1 MQVCSATATGNG
13 GRRRRIAATA
23 AAALLLSACL
33 GPDPNLTESGE
44 GKPEITV
51 EFPAEVPAGSTQE
64 AIFTVTNPGPGA
76 IDVLAI
82 AFARLGDP
90 KLPQPIVDVAPR
102 GRSAVLEID
111 PKPRAVSSDGVVYA
125 FGTSE
130 GEAGEPILGEGES
143 LEITFR
149 LSMPATP
156 GPAGNSVQAYDGED
170 VDRARG
176 VRLETEILG

>member
-1 MQVCSATATGNG
+1 MPARSATATGGG
-13 GRRRRIAATA
+13 GRGRKLAAAAAT
-23 AAALLLSACL
+23 ALLLSSCL
-33 GPDPNLTESGE
+33 GPDPNLTESGQ

-51 EFPAEVPAGSTQE
+51 EFPPEVPGGSTQE

-76 IDVLAI
+76 INVLAI

-111 PKPRAVSSDGVVYA
+111 PEPRAVSRDGVVYA
-125 FGTSE
+125 FGMAG
-130 GEAGEPILGEGES
+130 GEAEPILRVGES

-149 LSMPATP
+149 LSMPVTP
-156 GPAGNSVQAYDGED
+156 GPAGNSVQAYDGNQVE
-170 VDRARG
+170 RARG

>member
-1 MQVCSATATGNG
+1 MPARYATAAGG
-13 GRRRRIAATA
+13 DGRRRKLAAAAAT
-23 AAALLLSACL
+23 ALLLSSCL
-33 GPDPNLTESGE
+33 GPDPNLTESGQ

-64 AIFTVTNPGPGA
+64 ATFTVTNPGPGA
-76 IDVLAI
+76 INVLAI

-102 GRSAVLEID
+102 GQRAVLEID
-111 PKPRAVSSDGVVYA
+111 PEPRAVSRDGVVYA
-125 FGTSE
+125 FGTAG
-130 GEAGEPILGEGES
+130 GEAEPILRVGES

-149 LSMPATP
+149 LSMPVTP
-156 GPAGNSVQAYDGED
+156 GPAGNSVQAYDGSE
-170 VDRARG
+170 VERARG

>member
-1 MQVCSATATGNG
+1 MRVRPATAARAG
-13 GRRRRIAATA
+13 GRRPRFAAGA
-23 AAALLLSACL
+23 AIALLLTSCL
-33 GPDPNLTESGE
+33 GPDPNLTESGQ

-51 EFPAEVPAGSTQE
+51 EFPGRVPAGSTQQ
-64 AIFTVTNPGPGA
+64 ATFTVTNPGPGA
-76 IDVLAI
+76 INVLAI

-102 GRSAVLEID
+102 GERAVLEID
-111 PKPRAVSSDGVVYA
+111 PRPTAVSRDGVVYA
-125 FGTSE
+125 FGPPQGE
-130 GEAGEPILGEGES
+130 GGPVLRVGES

-149 LSMPATP
+149 LSMPVTP
-156 GPAGNSVQAYDGED
+156 GPAGNSVQAYDGDE

>member
-1 MQVCSATATGNG
+1 MPLRPAPATRGG
-13 GRRRRIAATA
+13 GRRRRLA
-23 AAALLLSACL
+23 AAASLALLALPSCL
-33 GPDPNLTESGE
+33 GPDPNLTESGQ

-51 EFPAEVPAGSTQE
+51 EFPARAPVGSTQE
-64 AIFTVTNPGPGA
+64 ATFTVTNPGPGA

-102 GRSAVLEID
+102 GERAVLEID
-111 PKPRAVSSDGVVYA
+111 PRPTAVSRDGVVYA
-125 FGTSE
+125 FGPAQ
-130 GEAGEPILGEGES
+130 GEAGPVLGVGES

-149 LSMPATP
+149 LSMPVTP
-156 GPAGNSVQAYDGED
+156 GPAGNSVQAYDGDE
-170 VDRARG
+170 VERARG

>member
-1 MQVCSATATGNG
+1 MPARSATATGGG
-13 GRRRRIAATA
+13 GRGRKLAATA
-23 AAALLLSACL
+23 ATALLLSSCL
-33 GPDPNLTESGE
+33 GPDPNLTESGQ

-76 IDVLAI
+76 INVLAI

-111 PKPRAVSSDGVVYA
+111 PEPRAVSRDGVVYA
-125 FGTSE
+125 FGMAG
-130 GEAGEPILGEGES
+130 GEAEPILRVGGS

-149 LSMPATP
+149 LSMPVTP
-156 GPAGNSVQAYDGED
+156 GPAGNSVQAYDGNQVE
-170 VDRARG
+170 RARG

>member
-1 MQVCSATATGNG
+1 MTVNRAAARAG
-13 GRRRRIAATA
+13 GRRTRLA
-23 AAALLLSACL
+23 AAAVFAVLLTSCL
-33 GPDPNLTESGE
+33 GPDPNITESGQ

-51 EFPAEVPAGSTQE
+51 DFPDRAPARSTQE
-64 AIFTVTNPGPGA
+64 ATFTVTNPGPGA
-76 IDVLAI
+76 INVLAI

-102 GRSAVLEID
+102 GESAVLEID
-111 PKPRAVSSDGVVYA
+111 PRPTAVSQDGVVYA
-125 FGTSE
+125 FRPPQGE
-130 GEAGEPILGEGES
+130 GGPVLPVGES

-156 GPAGNSVQAYDGED
+156 GPAGNSVQAYDGDE

>member
-1 MQVCSATATGNG
+1 M
-13 GRRRRIAATA
+13 IAAS
-23 AAALLLSACL
+23 AALLLSACL

-44 GKPEITV
+44 GKPEISV
-51 EFPAEVPAGSTQE
+51 EFPDEVPAGSTQE
-64 AIFTVTNPGPGA
+64 AIITVTNPGPGE
-76 IDVLAI
+76 INVLAI

-102 GRSAVLEID
+102 DRSAVLEID
-111 PKPRAVSSDGVVYA
+111 PEPRAVSNDGVVYA

-130 GEAGEPILGEGES
+130 GEVVEPILREGES

-149 LSMPATP
+149 LSMPASP